1 MAQPIHVPRVN
12 NNDDEVTL
20 VELKVSV
27 GEQVKAGQVIASV
40 ETDKAI
46 VDVEAPSEGF
56 VLAIDGEVGAR
67 LTVGRVLVWLG
78 SSADEAVPVSTQ
90 DRATQ
95 AGQAQTATPTAKA
108 RGLLREYGLQAADI
122 PFEGARLGAEDVERH
137 AAARGLVRRG
147 ETTSGRTSSPA
158 EAPPEIAGSLKPL
171 RSDQRGML
179 ATVTWHRDV
188 AVPGYIEISFDA
200 APWNAY
206 AEGFQAQHGLL
217 LNPLLPLLAW
227 RLVQL
232 AAERPQ
238 LNATIVGEQRHEYST
253 VNLGFTVQAG
263 EVLYLAVTRNAAA
276 LGELSFAQ
284 SLIDLQRRAAA
295 HNLGPTEIS
304 GTTIGFSSMSRWKV
318 ERHVPILAPHTS
330 MMVAH
335 TVGAGG
341 QAVLG
346 ATYDHRVLHGADVVT
361 ALRKLAKPPT
371 SA

>member
-27 GEQVKAGQVIASV
+27 GEHVQPGQVVAAV

-46 VDVEAPSEGF
+46 VDVEAPSAGF
-56 VLAIDGEVGAR
+56 VLAIEGETGAR
-67 LTVGRVLVWLG
+67 ITVGRVLVWLG
-78 SSADEAVPVSTQ
+78 THADEPAPVEAV
-90 DRATQ
+90 RATEL
-95 AGQAQTATPTAKA
+95 GQPQSAAPTAKA
-108 RGLLREYGLQAADI
+108 RGLLREYGLQADDV
-122 PFEGARLGAEDVERH
+122 PFQGARLGAADVERH
-137 AAARGLVRRG
+137 AAARGLVRRA
-147 ETTSGRTSSPA
+147 ETAARASSPA
-158 EAPPEIAGSLKPL
+158 ESLPQIAGTLKPL

-179 ATVTWHRDV
+179 TTVTWHRDV
-188 AVPGYIEISFDA
+188 AVAGYIEISFDDS
-200 APWNAY
+200 PWNAY
-206 AEGFQAQHGLL
+206 AEVFQKQHGLL

-232 AAERPQ
+232 AAERPS

-263 EVLYLAVTRNAAA
+263 EVLYLAVTRDAAA
-276 LGELSFAQ
+276 LDERGFVQ
-284 SLIDLQRRAAA
+284 SLIDLQRRAAS
-295 HNLGPTEIS
+295 HNLGPAEIS

-318 ERHVPILAPHTS
+318 ERHVPVLAPHTS
-330 MMVAH
+330 LMVAH
-335 TVGAGG
+335 TVGADG

-361 ALRKLAKPPT
+361 ALRKLAKPPVL
-371 SA
+371 A